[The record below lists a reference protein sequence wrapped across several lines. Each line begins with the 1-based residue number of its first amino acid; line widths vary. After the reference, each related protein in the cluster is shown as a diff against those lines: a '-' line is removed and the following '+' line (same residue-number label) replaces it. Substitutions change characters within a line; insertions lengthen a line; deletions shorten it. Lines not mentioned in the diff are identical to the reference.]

1 LKRRKQRGRAVRVL
15 GIVPFFVLV
24 ALAALVAVGVVSLL
38 VLFDRQRG
46 KAREA
51 GYSSLSTY
59 LRAAPRTDAE
69 KRDAADLA
77 LKGLVLC
84 LLGLLFPP
92 LLLFG
97 LFPFFYG
104 ARKVVYAS
112 MGLGLA
118 DDADQPTR

>member
-1 LKRRKQRGRAVRVL
+1 VRIAGL
-15 GIVPFFVLV
+15 LPIAILAGFV
-24 ALAALVAVGVVSLL
+24 ALVAGAGVAV
-38 VLFDRQRG
+38 VLIFRSRQR

-51 GYSSLSTY
+51 GYPSLIAY
-59 LRAAPRTDAE
+59 LRAAPQTDEE

-97 LFPFFYG
+97 LIPFFYG
-104 ARKVVYAS
+104 TRKVIYAS

-118 DDADQPTR
+118 DDPDQQGR

>member
-1 LKRRKQRGRAVRVL
+1 VGVFY
-15 GIVPFFVLV
+15 IVFFGG
-24 ALAALVAVGVVSLL
+24 LAALAVGAGVAVFVLWDHQVRKASEGGYPSL
-38 VLFDRQRG
+38 V
-46 KAREA
+46 A
-51 GYSSLSTY
+51 Y

-84 LLGLLFPP
+84 MLGLLFPP
-92 LLLFG
+92 LMLLG

-118 DDADQPTR
+118 DDADQPGR

>member
-1 LKRRKQRGRAVRVL
+1 M
-15 GIVPFFVLV
+15 
-24 ALAALVAVGVVSLL
+24 GVIMLL
-38 VLFDRQRG
+38 VGACIVGGAFGAVLLLLGLLR

-51 GYSSLSTY
+51 GYPSLTVY
-59 LRAAPRTDAE
+59 LRAAPQTDRE

-77 LKGLVLC
+77 LKGVVLC

-97 LFPFFYG
+97 LIPFFYG
-104 ARKVVYAS
+104 ARKVLYAS

-118 DDADQPTR
+118 DDPDQHIR

>member
-1 LKRRKQRGRAVRVL
+1 MK
-15 GIVPFFVLV
+15 IMPFLPVSGFLV
-24 ALAALVAVGVVSLL
+24 GLVLAASVTIALL
-38 VLFDRQRG
+38 FRSWLR

-51 GYSSLSTY
+51 GYPSMTVY
-59 LRAAPRTDAE
+59 LRAAPQTDKE

-92 LLLFG
+92 LLLIG
-97 LFPFFYG
+97 LIPFFYG
-104 ARKVVYAS
+104 TRKVIYAS

-118 DDADQPTR
+118 DDPDQQGR